1 VGALALQVARAAMSV
16 LLRLN
21 SEESRHVRNSHV
33 EDVGAAAGRDTARE
47 G

>member
-1 VGALALQVARAAMSV
+1 MSI

-21 SEESRHVRNSHV
+21 SKKSRYVRNSHV